1 MINLSETIIYTCIS
15 MCPYPRQMPKYW
27 EFWHTDVNRKQTER
41 LRQLYNDSH
50 MNELIYPG
58 ASEHLSFEPYAHTSS
73 TVSRSDFNETAFASG
88 DRSHLRG
95 RGRGCIGH
103 FSSGTFLFAG
113 SAFYLLSLLLLIPEK
128 KHYTGII
135 RTPLRPHAV
144 YIRSRL
150 PQDQE
155 RRQTRWL
162 LIVSRLASDARDL
175 TA

>member
-41 LRQLYNDSH
+41 LRQSYNDSH

-73 TVSRSDFNETAFASG
+73 TVGRSDFNETAFVSG

-95 RGRGCIGH
+95 RGRGRIGH
-103 FSSGTFLFAG
+103 FSSGAFLFAG

-128 KHYTGII
+128 NTTPALSGHHCDRTQYTYAADYLKIKRGD
-135 RTPLRPHAV
+135 
-144 YIRSRL
+144 RL
-150 PQDQE
+150 VDF
-155 RRQTRWL
+155 
-162 LIVSRLASDARDL
+162 
-175 TA
+175 